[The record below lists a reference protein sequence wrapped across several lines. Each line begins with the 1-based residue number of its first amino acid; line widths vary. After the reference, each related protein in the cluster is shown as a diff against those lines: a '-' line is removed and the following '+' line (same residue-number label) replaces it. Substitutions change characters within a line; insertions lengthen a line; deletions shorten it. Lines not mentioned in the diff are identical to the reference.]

1 MNPRPLGYEPSELPN
16 CSTPRRRRK
25 EYATSDAATNQVGRK
40 VLVPRSFPGCKMERM
55 DDNRQR
61 PRRLGRTTSPDFWLI
76 AGAVLLF
83 LAVFIAVLID

>member
-1 MNPRPLGYEPSELPN
+1 
-16 CSTPRRRRK
+16 
-25 EYATSDAATNQVGRK
+25 
-40 VLVPRSFPGCKMERM
+40 VPRSFPGCKMERM

-83 LAVFIAVLID
+83 LAVFIVVLID